1 MSVQKNVRSL
11 AGLALLLTLA
21 CVSLGCVRDSYQFGV
36 GDASRG
42 GLFSNGGL
50 PGQAENRLAVGGHH
64 PRIDAIEST
73 VQAPGKWLK
82 KVFRKPEI
90 DPSQAEVDRQQA
102 VAVAQEYLRANDL
115 SDVNIDVRRYEP
127 AEQWARLQANQRV
140 APLWKATGGTLSFLS
155 YTLLPRRALHA
166 DDYDP
171 FTNTLSLNSTRSTS
185 ALYEAAI
192 AKQYRKQ
199 PMLGTYAML
208 QYVPLLPLI
217 HHSQTTSDVLT
228 YARVTEQTELEKE
241 LYPTTYAR
249 LGGAA
254 VSETLS
260 VTPLAAGT
268 PFIVAPLMR
277 AAGSTAGAIS
287 GQAVA
292 KNGDK
297 SNANRN
303 Q

>member
-1 MSVQKNVRSL
+1 MSAQWNFQSQMGLVLVL
-11 AGLALLLTLA
+11 AIH
-21 CVSLGCVRDSYQFGV
+21 CVGLGCVRDSYQYGL
-36 GDASRG
+36 GDASG
-42 GLFSNGGL
+42 GGVFSNSRFQ
-50 PGQAENRLAVGGHH
+50 GQAGNPLAEGGDH
-64 PRIDAIEST
+64 PQIDAIEST
-73 VQAPGKWLK
+73 VQAPGKWLR
-82 KVFRKPEI
+82 KVVRKPEP
-90 DPSQAEVDRQQA
+90 DPVELEADRQQA
-102 VAVAQEYLRANDL
+102 IAVAQDYLQANEL
-115 SDVNIDVRRYEP
+115 ADVNIDVRRYEP
-127 AEQWARLQANQRV
+127 AEQWARLRANERV
-140 APLWKATGGTLSFLS
+140 APLWKATGGTLGFLS

-166 DDYDP
+166 DHYDP
-171 FTNTLSLNSTRSTS
+171 FTNTLSLNSTRPTS
-185 ALYEAAI
+185 ALYEAAVV
-192 AKQYRKQ
+192 KQYRKQ

-208 QYVPLLPLI
+208 QYVPLVPLI

-228 YARVTEQTELEKE
+228 YARVTKQTELERK

-249 LGGAA
+249 LGGAV

-287 GQAVA
+287 GQAVV
-292 KNGDK
+292 KNNDN